1 MMVLSFNLMLGRLF
15 KFSMGECRLW
25 RVKAKNGSSLNL

>member
-15 KFSMGECRLW
+15 KFSMGKWRL
-25 RVKAKNGSSLNL
+25 RTVKAKNGASLNL